1 MVFNVALLLKLLASF
16 LIGSVPFA
24 VVAMW
29 GSGTDIRDVGSGN
42 PGFNNV
48 LRFSKQRALV
58 ALIGD
63 FGKGYLA
70 VWLFYDPSQFINMGW
85 LFGMVAVFGH
95 CYTPWLRFSGGKG
108 VATSA
113 GAMMGLYPA
122 VAGSALG
129 FFVVARLV
137 GSRFKLNERGAWASL
152 LTWVFFT
159 AVIHATAGMPHTKYS
174 LLMTMFLVWRHK
186 SNIGRML
193 GR

>member
-1 MVFNVALLLKLLASF
+1 MVFDIALLLKLLASF

-48 LRFSKQRALV
+48 LRFSKKRALV

-63 FGKGYLA
+63 FGKGFLA
-70 VWLFYDPSQFINMGW
+70 VWLFYDSSQFINMGW

-113 GAMMGLYPA
+113 GAMMGLYPS
-122 VAGSALG
+122 VAASALG
-129 FFVVARLV
+129 FFVAARLV
-137 GSRFKLNERGAWASL
+137 GSRLKINERGAWASL

-159 AVIHATAGMPHTKYS
+159 GVIHVTAGMPHTKYS

>member
-1 MVFNVALLLKLLASF
+1 MVFDVALLLKLLASF

-48 LRFSKQRALV
+48 LRFSRQRALV

-70 VWLFYDPSQFINMGW
+70 VWLFYDSSQFINMGW

-122 VAGSALG
+122 VAASALG